1 MLHLQVPQTA
11 TGGVDGLSLGCQHL
25 SWALLLSVR
34 SSNKFDQ
41 NHGLERIVSQFSWDP
56 KFIYFATLNKSMD
69 KAWRLY
75 LEPILETMHVEFR
88 HVHSE
93 MPIHPS
99 IHPELG
105 SPAHAHRGCLALG
118 SAATIDQCHSEDSKK
133 SPAKKLPR
141 VMFTMF

>member
-34 SSNKFDQ
+34 SSNNFDQ

-56 KFIYFATLNKSMD
+56 KFIYFATLNKSRD
-69 KAWRLY
+69 KAGRLY

-88 HVHSE
+88 HVRSE

-99 IHPELG
+99 IHP
-105 SPAHAHRGCLALG
+105 SIPK
-118 SAATIDQCHSEDSKK
+118 T
-133 SPAKKLPR
+133 
-141 VMFTMF
+141 